1 MEIEIGKRYVIKA
14 GTLVFSVNLQNRI
27 MFENDVVVE
36 VRHTHLNQVFF
47 GYIVDNSTFGP
58 DYITDNE
65 LEFGPDAISEEYVK
79 PELPTFVDLFV
90 MGLPT
95 NILNNDNK

>member
-1 MEIEIGKRYVIKA
+1 
-14 GTLVFSVNLQNRI
+14 

-79 PELPTFVDLFV
+79 PKTPFFVNLFL

-95 NILNNDNK
+95 NIINNNNDNNNN